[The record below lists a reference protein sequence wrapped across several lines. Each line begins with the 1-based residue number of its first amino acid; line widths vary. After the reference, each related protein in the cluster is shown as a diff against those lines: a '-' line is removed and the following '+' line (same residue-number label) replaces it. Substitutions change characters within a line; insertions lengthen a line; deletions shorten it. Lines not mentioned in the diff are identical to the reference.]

1 MNYVVLIL
9 LIIVFGIAAGGALI
23 ETVKAKRELKKLKKQ
38 EKQNAKIDKETLEN
52 INGIVD
58 GDIHAGNDVLHQLAE
73 KRK

>member
-23 ETVKAKRELKKLKKQ
+23 ETVKAKREVKKLKQQ